1 MRPILS
7 SINAPNINV
16 AQFLTDI
23 LSQAYN
29 YKNDFNIVDS
39 FQFSEFINNYQLPRE
54 YVLVS
59 FDVVSLFSNLPLS
72 SVVTSLRNH
81 WNEIQPHSPVSWEIF
96 SELLKLTFDTNYLIF
111 NDKYYRQIFGTPMG
125 SSIFPILV
133 NFVLDDLINE
143 SISKLDFQVPF
154 VKRYV
159 DDLILATPPDKILST
174 LSVFNSVDPH
184 LQFTCELEVDNSIPF
199 LDMRIIRTH
208 SNTLGNTWYRKDM
221 ASNRFLNYHS
231 THPIRYKHNLVQAL
245 SFRVHTLTHTR
256 YKRESLDLLKSILID
271 NSYPISIINRYLFS
285 KSYGHS
291 ISEAPNG
298 AILASI
304 SNSI

>member
-59 FDVVSLFSNLPLS
+59 FDVVSLFSNLPIS

-81 WNEIQPHSPVSWEIF
+81 WNAIQPHSPVSWEIF

-125 SSIFPILV
+125 SSISPILV

-208 SNTLGNTWYRKDM
+208 SNTLGTTWYRKDM

-256 YKRESLDLLKSILID
+256 YKRESLD
-271 NSYPISIINRYLFS
+271 
-285 KSYGHS
+285 
-291 ISEAPNG
+291 
-298 AILASI
+298 
-304 SNSI
+304 

>member
-29 YKNDFNIVDS
+29 YKNEFNIVDS

-125 SSIFPILV
+125 SSISPILV

-208 SNTLGNTWYRKDM
+208 KIFGEHQDDPYQDSGSEYVPSK
-221 ASNRFLNYHS
+221 
-231 THPIRYKHNLVQAL
+231 L
-245 SFRVHTLTHTR
+245 SL
-256 YKRESLDLLKSILID
+256 
-271 NSYPISIINRYLFS
+271 PISTELLNIVGLEN
-285 KSYGHS
+285 
-291 ISEAPNG
+291 ISPNTNLQNNTK
-298 AILASI
+298 ILKT
-304 SNSI
+304 